1 MKDNNP
7 LWKVHGVFPSPIYI
21 SYLGRSFTKKE
32 KQFVESYKKNAYA
45 NLGNYIS
52 EDKYVLNKSSFSKLK
67 KDLLKQVN
75 NYLKEVISPENKVK
89 LHITQSWLNYTN
101 KNQYHHEHSH
111 SNSFLS
117 GVLYIKS
124 NPESDRI
131 YFHKDQ
137 SKGLNIK
144 TNNFNA
150 YNSPEWFFN
159 TAESMIIL
167 FPSYLVHSV
176 KFKKEDNERI
186 SLAFNVFLKGKIGDY
201 HSITELI
208 L

>member
-7 LWKVHGVFPSPIYI
+7 LWKVHGIFATPIYV
-21 SYLGRSFTKKE
+21 SHLDRSFTKKE
-32 KQFVESYKKNAYA
+32 KQFVENSKKDAYA

-52 EDKYVLNKSSFSKLK
+52 KDKYVLNKPSFSNLK
-67 KDLLKQVN
+67 KDLLKQVD
-75 NYLKEVISPENKVK
+75 NYSKEVICPENKIK
-89 LHITQSWLNYTN
+89 LNITQSWLNYTT

-117 GVLYIKS
+117 GVLYIKA
-124 NPESDRI
+124 NPELDKI
-131 YFHKDQ
+131 HFHKDV

-144 TNNFNA
+144 TKNFNS
-150 YNSPEWFFN
+150 YNAPEWIFN
-159 TAESMIIL
+159 TGDSMVIL

-176 KFKKEDNERI
+176 KFKTEDNERI
-186 SLAFNVFLKGKIGDY
+186 SLAFNVFVKGKIGDY
-201 HSITELI
+201 HSITELV